1 MKTRPIKLQL
11 YTKSD
16 CPLCDEAKDALRQV
30 KAQFPIQVE
39 ETDITADLGL
49 FIKYKNLIPVLEME
63 GRRLFVHHIDT
74 RRLRRQLRWKQ
85 LRTLIRL

>member
-74 RRLRRQLRWKQ
+74 RQLRRQLRWTQ